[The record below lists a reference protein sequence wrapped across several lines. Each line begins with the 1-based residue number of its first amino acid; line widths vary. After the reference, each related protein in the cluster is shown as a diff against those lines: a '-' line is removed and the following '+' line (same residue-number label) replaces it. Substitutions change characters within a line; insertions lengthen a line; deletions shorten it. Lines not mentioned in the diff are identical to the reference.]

1 MKTELVKV
9 ENVESCTVTMGDGY
23 FNGLSEF
30 KTEFKTESFPGD
42 PEVLILFKEV
52 QVAETLK
59 EFRELHGLTKEGL
72 VEWLNE
78 NYEQ

>member
-9 ENVESCTVTMGDGY
+9 ENVESCTVEGKSGIFSSQIDFT
-23 FNGLSEF
+23 
-30 KTEFKTESFPGD
+30 TEFTTPSFPGAPD
-42 PEVLILFKEV
+42 VLILFKEV

-72 VEWLNE
+72 VEWLNK
-78 NYEQ
+78 NYE